1 MTLQE
6 FKEYLDNNKRIKIAK
21 WNKERE
27 GNHCGPFT
35 DKEFKQSMVVENMK
49 SRTRRTHSRG
59 NLWRFKDSAN

>member
-6 FKEYLDNNKRIKIAK
+6 FKEYLDNKKRIKIAK

-27 GNHCGPFT
+27 GNYCEPFT
-35 DKEFKQSMVVENMK
+35 DKEFKESMTIEHIK

-59 NLWRFKDSAN
+59 NLWRFKDSIN